1 MSIRKL
7 KDGKDYGYL
16 VHGNVAAFSSSDILQ
31 MQTLAQLHAM
41 FHVENLPETIPEF
54 VFLRNTF
61 SGGQWITE
69 LSGNFISFPIG
80 GENASALAPGYDY
93 NFLPTHITAVNPW
106 LNSDGTIPEY
116 SNGSKPSGYSKI
128 SPLSDGVLIKPNSTF
143 LKLNDIATMFADL
156 ESTSL
161 QTVKT
166 SLYNSRMSI
175 NWLAKSDEDAAAVA
189 EYLDAVQRGDLAVIF
204 TKEWQDHVELALGAN
219 AGSATLLNSQIEALQ
234 YIRAYK
240 YQTIGVQSNHSMK
253 REAINESEAGMN
265 ENSLLPLIDDIFNNL
280 RNGLDECNRRWN
292 WGATITYASAW
303 EETQERTEATA
314 EGGEQ
319 NADPLPAE
327 TERNEP
333 DKSDPEAGVSVG

>member
-1 MSIRKL
+1 MAIKRL

-16 VHGNVAAFSSSDILQ
+16 VHDNAAAVSFADILQ

-41 FHVENLPETIPEF
+41 FRVDGLPDTIPEYI
-54 VFLRNTF
+54 FLRNTF
-61 SGGQWITE
+61 TGGQWITE
-69 LSGNFISFPIG
+69 LNGNFISFPIG
-80 GENASALAPGYDY
+80 GENASELAPGYDFNY
-93 NFLPTHITAVNPW
+93 LPTYITAVNPW
-106 LNSDGTIPEY
+106 LNSDGSIPKY
-116 SNGSKPSGYSKI
+116 SEGGKPSGYSKI
-128 SPLSDGVLIKPNSTF
+128 SPLTDGVLIKPNSTF
-143 LKLNDIATMFADL
+143 LKLRDIAAMFADL
-156 ESTSL
+156 EATSL

-189 EYLDAVQRGDLAVIF
+189 EYLDAVQRGDLAVIY

-219 AGSATLLNSQIEALQ
+219 AGSATLLKSQIEALQ

-265 ENSLLPLIDDIFNNL
+265 ENSLLPLVDDIYNNL
-280 RNGLDECNRRWN
+280 RRGLDECNRRWN
-292 WGATITYASAW
+292 WGAAITYASAW

-314 EGGEQ
+314 EGGDR
-319 NADPLPAE
+319 NADPLPPE
-327 TERNEP
+327 DEP
-333 DKSDPEAGVSVG
+333 NKPDRPDPEDQLSVG